1 MCVCLILA
9 PCRTRTCVNHGSN
22 TRLLFVALLRSHRR
36 LGNASPLV
44 WCEQGLAP
52 PLLAAEL
59 AGVPL
64 GIRVDLGE
72 ELVQG
77 STLRLASTDVLS
89 AAHKSKGGCRS
100 RRAWSCWP
108 PAGPKLWPAAM
119 ETTAPLVRRAT
130 THEARYASSLQSNAL
145 RECRAVGLGCRW
157 LAYHNSYTHNRKIT

>member
-77 STLRLASTDVLS
+77 STLGVASTDFLS
-89 AAHKSKGGCRS
+89 AVRKSKGGCRS
-100 RRAWSCWP
+100 RRARSCWP
-108 PAGPKLWPAAM
+108 PAGPSFGLLPWRRPPLWCGEPQLTKRGMLHLCKAMRFAKAGLWAWAANGLH
-119 ETTAPLVRRAT
+119 TT
-130 THEARYASSLQSNAL
+130 TH
-145 RECRAVGLGCRW
+145 
-157 LAYHNSYTHNRKIT
+157 THTVER